1 MGIIDTLKNKWVYG
15 SMLVR
20 LIYINVAFFALLH
33 IATLVLT
40 FTDIK
45 PEYALTWIEL
55 PSSPDLFITQP
66 WTIITYMFAQYDL
79 LHILFNMLWL
89 YWFGTIFLLTDTS
102 KRMLALYIYGG
113 ICGGA
118 LFMAVYNLVPA
129 YNYTLA
135 WLIGSS
141 ASVIAIVT
149 ATAVMHPDYKVGL
162 LFFGP
167 VALKWIAI
175 ITIAIDFFSITGDNG
190 GGHIAHIG
198 GALTGVIYAVAL
210 KHGTD
215 ITKPFNRLAEWWVNL
230 VKRITSPRPA
240 KQSND
245 YTRYRYQSDNSSKAK
260 AEKPKSGKT
269 AESAT
274 TNRDD
279 EATLDEILD
288 KIKKSG
294 YSALTHEEKQR
305 LFDVSRRIK

>member
-118 LFMAVYNLVPA
+118 LFMAVYSLVPA

-162 LFFGP
+162 LFFGS

-215 ITKPFNRLAEWWVNL
+215 ITKPFNRLADWWVNL

-245 YTRYRYQSDNSSKAK
+245 YTRYRYQSDNSSKTK
-260 AEKPKSGKT
+260 TEKPKSEKN

>member
-215 ITKPFNRLAEWWVNL
+215 ITKPFNRLADWWVNL
-230 VKRITSPRPA
+230 VKRITSPCPA

>member
-118 LFMAVYNLVPA
+118 LFMAVYSLVPA

-215 ITKPFNRLAEWWVNL
+215 ITKPFNRLADWWVNL
-230 VKRITSPRPA
+230 VKRITSSRPA

-245 YTRYRYQSDNSSKAK
+245 YTRYRYQSDNSSKTK
-260 AEKPKSGKT
+260 AEKPKSEKT

>member
-1 MGIIDTLKNKWVYG
+1 
-15 SMLVR
+15 MLVR

-175 ITIAIDFFSITGDNG
+175 ITIVLLF
-190 GGHIAHIG
+190 
-198 GALTGVIYAVAL
+198 
-210 KHGTD
+210 
-215 ITKPFNRLAEWWVNL
+215 RL
-230 VKRITSPRPA
+230 
-240 KQSND
+240 QD
-245 YTRYRYQSDNSSKAK
+245 
-260 AEKPKSGKT
+260 
-269 AESAT
+269 
-274 TNRDD
+274 
-279 EATLDEILD
+279 
-288 KIKKSG
+288 
-294 YSALTHEEKQR
+294 
-305 LFDVSRRIK
+305 

>member
-215 ITKPFNRLAEWWVNL
+215 ITKPFNPVELLARVRSQLRRYLQLGGGQPAPSAITVGAVTIDDDAKRVTVDGDSWQAVSNSGDAIELGARVRVTGYDSIIL
-230 VKRITSPRPA
+230 TVKPVI
-240 KQSND
+240 
-245 YTRYRYQSDNSSKAK
+245 
-260 AEKPKSGKT
+260 
-269 AESAT
+269 
-274 TNRDD
+274 
-279 EATLDEILD
+279 
-288 KIKKSG
+288 
-294 YSALTHEEKQR
+294 
-305 LFDVSRRIK
+305 

>member
-118 LFMAVYNLVPA
+118 LFMAVYSLVPA

-215 ITKPFNRLAEWWVNL
+215 ITRPFNRLADWLVNL
-230 VKRITSPRPA
+230 VKRITSHRPA

-260 AEKPKSGKT
+260 TEKPKSEKN
-269 AESAT
+269 AEATT